1 MSSDPDRFAIEQL
14 VDYWT
19 PLLVRVAVETGIVD
33 AFGTEWRTP
42 AEVAATTAL
51 DADVVG
57 RVLRALVVRGV
68 FRSDGSGSYEL
79 TELGQRLRSGPQ
91 SLAGLAAFRPWEIH
105 AWAEVVH
112 ALRSGTAAFEENFGQ
127 TYWEYLNAHPDV
139 AALFNAQMQRRT
151 ASLLTTALP
160 GYDWPTDGTVVD
172 IGGGNG
178 LLLRAVLEHRPRLRG
193 VLFDLADVVAECA
206 PLAEPPEIAQRVTRV
221 GGDMFV
227 DPLPSHGDLYVLSSV
242 LHDWSDPAAHVL
254 LERCRHAMPSNARL
268 VLFESVLP
276 DGDGYDLGKLVD
288 LHMLVLFGARER
300 TERDWRELLGS
311 AGFTVTRVVPTPG
324 LAWIEAAPHQSIDL
338 SRANGDPPTAM

>member
-1 MSSDPDRFAIEQL
+1 MMSSDPDRFAIEQL

-19 PLLVRVAVETGIVD
+19 PLLVRAAVETGIVD
-33 AFGTEWRTP
+33 GFGTDWRTP
-42 AEVAATTAL
+42 GEVAQTTGL

-57 RVLRALVVRGV
+57 RVLRALVLRGL
-68 FRSDGSGSYEL
+68 FRSDGSGAYEL

-91 SLAGLAAFRPWEIH
+91 SLAGLAAFRAWEIH

-112 ALRSGTAAFEENFGQ
+112 ALRSGTAAFEEYFGH
-127 TYWEYLNAHPDV
+127 TYWEHLDAHPEV

-151 ASLLTTALP
+151 ASLLTAALP
-160 GYDWPTDGTVVD
+160 RFDWPTDGTVVD

-178 LLLRAVLEHRPRLRG
+178 LLLRALLDHQPRLRG
-193 VLFDLADVVAECA
+193 VLLDLPDVVTECA
-206 PLAEPPEIAQRVTRV
+206 PLAEPPEIGQRISRI

-242 LHDWSDPAAHVL
+242 LHDWPDAAARNL
-254 LERCRHAMPSNARL
+254 LERCRHAMPSSARL

-276 DGDGYDLGKLVD
+276 DSDDYDLGKLVD

-300 TERDWRELLGS
+300 TERDWRELLES
-311 AGFTVTRVVPTPG
+311 AGFTVSRVVPTPG
-324 LAWIEAAPHQSIDL
+324 LAWIEAAPH
-338 SRANGDPPTAM
+338 